1 MKDWIDFDKI
11 SVAQTSL
18 EMLLYCLKSVKNK
31 PEYWQWIYI
40 TLHSAVQG
48 YMVLALTGTNSLLT
62 YSDECAKEWL
72 RCYENETVLPDCYLD
87 KFMNLYKKIKSDRF
101 LLFLNSQKYQPTSS
115 QKKNIKRLNDIRN
128 TFVHYKIDLFM
139 ASQSDFPYEIVLDCL
154 NFIEFLA
161 LKSNN
166 IFWGEEENKST
177 VEKLLNDCRA
187 VIQCSE

>member
-1 MKDWIDFDKI
+1 
-11 SVAQTSL
+11 
-18 EMLLYCLKSVKNK
+18 
-31 PEYWQWIYI
+31 
-40 TLHSAVQG
+40 
-48 YMVLALTGTNSLLT
+48 MVLALTGTNSLLT

-72 RCYENETVLPDCYLD
+72 RCYENETALPDCYLD
-87 KFMNLYKKIKSDRF
+87 KFMNLYQKIKSDRF
-101 LLFLNSQKYQPTSS
+101 LLFLNTQKYQPTSS
-115 QKKNIKRLNDIRN
+115 QKRNIKRLNDIRN

-139 ASQSDFPYEIVLDCL
+139 ASQSDFPFEIILDCL

>member
-1 MKDWIDFDKI
+1 
-11 SVAQTSL
+11 
-18 EMLLYCLKSVKNK
+18 
-31 PEYWQWIYI
+31 
-40 TLHSAVQG
+40 
-48 YMVLALTGTNSLLT
+48 
-62 YSDECAKEWL
+62 
-72 RCYENETVLPDCYLD
+72 
-87 KFMNLYKKIKSDRF
+87 MNLYQKIKSDRF
-101 LLFLNSQKYQPTSS
+101 LLFLNTQKYQPTSS
-115 QKKNIKRLNDIRN
+115 QKRNIKRLNDIRN

-139 ASQSDFPYEIVLDCL
+139 ASQSDFPFEIILDCL